1 MTASKQ
7 VPELNDRA
15 QHILK
20 VLVED
25 YIQDG
30 QPIGSRKL
38 AKSSG
43 LSLSAATIRNVMA
56 DLEDMGYILSLIHI

>member
-1 MTASKQ
+1 MTADKQ
-7 VPELNDRA
+7 MPELNDRA

-30 QPIGSRKL
+30 QPVGSRKL

-43 LSLSAATIRNVMA
+43 LAPVSYTHLTLPTICSV
-56 DLEDMGYILSLIHI
+56 